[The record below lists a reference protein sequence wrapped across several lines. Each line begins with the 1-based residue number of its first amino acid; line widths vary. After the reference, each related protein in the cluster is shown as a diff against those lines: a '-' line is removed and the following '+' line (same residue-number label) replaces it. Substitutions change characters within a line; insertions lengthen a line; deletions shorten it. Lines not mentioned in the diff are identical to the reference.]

1 MEIKYSDEPM
11 H

>member
-11 H
+11 Y